1 MSPPF
6 RADHVGSL
14 LRPRKL
20 KDAFRR
26 HERGELDDEGLRAA
40 QDDAIRG
47 VVALQ
52 EGIGLHSITDGEF
65 RRPWYYGHFVA
76 AVEGLAVAPAKFEF
90 KDATGDRISF
100 TATENKGRVRRTRS
114 ISGEEID
121 FLRSVTHETPK
132 ITMPSPATMH
142 FWNGRDSVD
151 WSTYPTLDEYFADLV
166 DVFRAEITDL
176 AGRGATYI
184 QMDDVAFP
192 MMCDPDVREVVT
204 GWGEDTDRLM
214 ACYLEATNA
223 ALRGRPGAVTAGFH
237 ACRGNYKGHWLATG
251 GYEPIAETVFGGLEV
266 DALFLEFDSDR
277 AGGFEPLRF
286 VPDDVAVVLGLVSS
300 KSPQLEDEGELRRR
314 IDEASAFVP
323 LERLAISPQCGFAST
338 AGGNPVTEDDE
349 RRKLALIVQV
359 AEKVWGS
366 S

>member
-1 MSPPF
+1 
-6 RADHVGSL
+6 
-14 LRPRKL
+14 
-20 KDAFRR
+20 
-26 HERGELDDEGLRAA
+26 
-40 QDDAIRG
+40 
-47 VVALQ
+47 
-52 EGIGLHSITDGEF
+52 
-65 RRPWYYGHFVA
+65 
-76 AVEGLAVAPAKFEF
+76 
-90 KDATGDRISF
+90 
-100 TATENKGRVRRTRS
+100 
-114 ISGEEID
+114 
-121 FLRSVTHETPK
+121 
-132 ITMPSPATMH
+132 
-142 FWNGRDSVD
+142 
-151 WSTYPTLDEYFADLV
+151 
-166 DVFRAEITDL
+166 
-176 AGRGATYI
+176 
-184 QMDDVAFP
+184 
-192 MMCDPDVREVVT
+192 MCDPDVREVVT

-237 ACRGNYKGHWLATG
+237 ACHGNYKGHWLATG